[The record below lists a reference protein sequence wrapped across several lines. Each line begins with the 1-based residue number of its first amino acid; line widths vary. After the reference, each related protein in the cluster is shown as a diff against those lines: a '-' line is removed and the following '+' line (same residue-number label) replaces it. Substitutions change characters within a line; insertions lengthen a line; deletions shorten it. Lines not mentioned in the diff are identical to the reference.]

1 MAVTFLT
8 QIIKVLDYI
17 GNAHIKLGELEQG
30 IQAREESLHFA
41 EKLYGLK
48 HRRCVKTCA
57 TLSFSYLRLGK
68 FSKSIKYAEKAG
80 SALQSHNTFEH
91 GCKWQVLACYHC
103 VRKLFPHAYICWA
116 GFTWLGKRREDNFNF
131 QLTISCFQQDQSI
144 QLWVV
149 IENGPFCFAQLAMK
163 IS

>member
-8 QIIKVLDYI
+8 QIIKVLDFI

-48 HRRCVKTCA
+48 HRRCVTTCA

-68 FSKSIKYAEKAG
+68 FSKSIKYAEKVG

-91 GCKWQVLACYHC
+91 GCKCKYLLAVTVCTNYP
-103 VRKLFPHAYICWA
+103 PHVYICWA
-116 GFTWLGKRREDNFNF
+116 GFTWLEKRREDNFNF
-131 QLTISCFQQDQSI
+131 QLTISCFNKTRASSF
-144 QLWVV
+144 
-149 IENGPFCFAQLAMK
+149 G
-163 IS
+163 

>member
-48 HRRCVKTCA
+48 HRRCVKVCA

-80 SALQSHNTFEH
+80 SALHSHNTFEH
-91 GCKWQVLACYHC
+91 GCKWQILACYHFLHKLSPMC
-103 VRKLFPHAYICWA
+103 TYVGQVSHGWRKR
-116 GFTWLGKRREDNFNF
+116 GKTSLIFN
-131 QLTISCFQQDQSI
+131 S
-144 QLWVV
+144 
-149 IENGPFCFAQLAMK
+149 PFLVFNKTRA
-163 IS
+163 STFGY

>member
-1 MAVTFLT
+1 MAGTFPT

-48 HRRCVKTCA
+48 HRRCVKVCA

-91 GCKWQVLACYHC
+91 GCKWQVLACCHC
-103 VRKLFPHAYICWA
+103 VHKLSPMCTYVGQVSHGW
-116 GFTWLGKRREDNFNF
+116 GKGGKTTLIFNSPVLVF
-131 QLTISCFQQDQSI
+131 NKTRASSF
-144 QLWVV
+144 
-149 IENGPFCFAQLAMK
+149 G
-163 IS
+163 

>member
-48 HRRCVKTCA
+48 HRRCVITCA

-91 GCKWQVLACYHC
+91 GCKWQVLACCHR
-103 VRKLFPHAYICWA
+103 VHELSPHVYICWA
-116 GFTWLGKRREDNFNF
+116 GFTWLEKKREDNFSF
-131 QLTISCFQQDQSI
+131 QLTISCFNKTRASN
-144 QLWVV
+144 LRMALSV
-149 IENGPFCFAQLAMK
+149 LH
-163 IS
+163 S